1 MLVSRARAG
10 DSAERLRAMVQ
21 CSNGF
26 ELSEKDAYIRG
37 AGEILG
43 VRQHG
48 DMALK
53 IADMSRD
60 GEILAQ
66 AMEDREALLASD
78 PGLAGPENAGLKRK
92 LRALYASRWDLIDL
106 S

>member
-1 MLVSRARAG
+1 
-10 DSAERLRAMVQ
+10 VQ
-21 CSNGF
+21 SSNGF
-26 ELSEKDAYIRG
+26 ELSEKDIYIRG

-48 DMALK
+48 DMDFK

-66 AMEDREALLASD
+66 AMEDREAILAADPELASI
-78 PGLAGPENAGLKRK
+78 EN
-92 LRALYASRWDLIDL
+92 RALHRRLRDLYAARWNLIDL